1 MTPDCKG
8 DYLPAGDYQGKPYY
22 RRTDGA
28 WLIWWE
34 GIESWCLSDELGMA
48 ETEHWIGEHMDVE
61 GDYDPTM
68 GAVGVA
74 TVTEI

>member
-8 DYLPAGDYQGKPYY
+8 DYLPHIMYGGKMSY
-22 RRTDGA
+22 RRKDGA
-28 WLIWWE
+28 YFIWWE
-34 GIESWCLSDELGMA
+34 GVVSWCLSDELGMA
-48 ETEHWIGEHMDVE
+48 ETGHWIGEHMDVE

-68 GAVGVA
+68 GATGIA